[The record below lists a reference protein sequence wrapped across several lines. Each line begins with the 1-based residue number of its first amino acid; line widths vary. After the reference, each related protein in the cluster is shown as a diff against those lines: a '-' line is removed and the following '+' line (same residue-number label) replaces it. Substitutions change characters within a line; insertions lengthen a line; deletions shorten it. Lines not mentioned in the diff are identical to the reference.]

1 MTMMTKQKPSG
12 WMKLN
17 QITDGFSMSR
27 LELEEVQRCHDP
39 IDFYRL
45 FFSSD
50 LLEEVAIQTNIYGRQ
65 KNRYMQKVK
74 VNASKDPKKKR
85 SVAEVVVI
93 DLMKGFLRQGR
104 CFCWYTS
111 LQLAHRLLK
120 KRTDLV

>member
-1 MTMMTKQKPSG
+1 MTEDDTDALVSIQTIRPMTMMTKQKPSG

-39 IDFYRL
+39 SDFYRL

-65 KNRYMQKVK
+65 KNRTWNDTDAEKLERFS
-74 VNASKDPKKKR
+74 AS
-85 SVAEVVVI
+85 VY
-93 DLMKGFLRQGR
+93 R
-104 CFCWYTS
+104 CRVGHWTTRGTTG
-111 LQLAHRLLK
+111 H
-120 KRTDLV
+120 